1 MRKII
6 KFVGGHKFWSVV
18 IGLAVVYGGW
28 QGIAAVTNKG
38 PQTTYTLAT
47 AATTTVVA
55 TVSGTGQVANE
66 NQVNITPQVSAPVT
80 AVLVQNGQSVKTG
93 QVLVRLDA
101 TDQIKA
107 VNSAQASLQNA
118 QIALEKLQ
126 QPATTSTIAQAQYS
140 LLQAQQ
146 SVQNASTTL
155 AKDYIG
161 SYNSI
166 VSLYNDLPAVVSG
179 IGDVLYGSEVLAGQA
194 NMYAYLSMVQPYTM
208 NGPTFQQAAA
218 SDYAAAVTAYN
229 KSLADYQ
236 ALAVPPSN
244 SSVDTM
250 LTESYGA
257 AAAVQRA
264 VTSIKNFMD
273 FVNTT
278 LKNQSGSGV
287 VGSTYAKQLPA
298 VFAAQET
305 NLQNYITTVTN
316 DATALYN
323 AQNTLVS
330 DKNAITAAGQNLAT
344 QQASYE
350 ELLSGPNPLDIQSDQ
365 LAIEQAQNNLTDAQN
380 TLADYTIRAPF
391 NGVIA
396 AVNVS
401 VGDNASPGTAVA
413 TIITPQQY
421 AEVPLNEVDA
431 AKVQVGDKA
440 TLTFDAL
447 PNLTVAGHVTEMDTI
462 GTVSQGVVTYNV
474 QVTLDTQ
481 DPQIKPGM
489 SVSANIITDV
499 AQNVVGLPSSAVHTQ
514 GQTSYVLVVPRNIVA
529 STFADGSV
537 ALSGSPE
544 TVPVTTGIT
553 DGTNIEITSG
563 LQAGEE
569 VVLRTSAGTAATA
582 STQATGG
589 ARGGFGG
596 GGIFRIGG

>member
-1 MRKII
+1 MKKII
-6 KFVGGHKFWSVV
+6 KFVGGHKFWSIV

-28 QGIAAVTNKG
+28 RGIAAITNKG
-38 PQTTYTLAT
+38 PQTTYTLGM
-47 AATTTVVA
+47 AATTTIVA

-66 NQVNITPQVSAPVT
+66 SQVNITPQVSAPVT
-80 AVLVQNGQSVKTG
+80 SVLVQNGQSVKAG

-126 QPATTSTIAQAQYS
+126 QPATTSSIAQAQYG
-140 LLQAQQ
+140 LLQANQ

-166 VSLYNDLPAVVSG
+166 VSLYNDLPSVVAG
-179 IGDVLYGSEVLAGQA
+179 IGDVLYGSEVISGQA
-194 NMYAYLSMVQPYTM
+194 NMYAYLSMTQPYTT
-208 NGPTFQQAAA
+208 GGLVFQQAAMN
-218 SDYAAAVTAYN
+218 DYSAAIAAYN

-236 ALAVPPSN
+236 SMAVPPSN
-244 SSVDTM
+244 ASVESM
-250 LTESYGA
+250 ISESYMT

-298 VFAAQET
+298 VFATQET

-330 DKNAITAAGQNLAT
+330 DKNSITATEQNLTT

-350 ELLSGPNPLDIQSDQ
+350 ELLAGPNPLDIQSDQ

-391 NGVIA
+391 DGVIA

-401 VGDNASPGTAVA
+401 TGDNASPGTAVA

-421 AEVPLNEVDA
+421 AEIPLNEVDA
-431 AKVQVGDKA
+431 AKVKVGDKA

-481 DPQIKPGM
+481 NSSIKPGM

-499 AQNVVGLPSSAVHTQ
+499 AQNVVGLPSAAVHTQ
-514 GQTSYVLVVPRNIVA
+514 GQTSYVLVVPKSIIA
-529 STFADGSV
+529 STLSDGSV
-537 ALSGSPE
+537 TLNGAPE
-544 TVPVTTGIT
+544 TVQVTTGIT
-553 DGTNIEITSG
+553 DGTDIEIASG

-569 VVLRTSAGTAATA
+569 VVLRTSSAAAAVSAQTT
-582 STQATGG
+582 SG

-596 GGIFRIGG
+596 GGILRIGG